1 MITYFHP
8 KSTFQIQNWH
18 FSLFFRLIYFLVPNL
33 KNTEALILHLLCPW
47 KYEIKLLKN
56 RIEEIFKG
64 GFKSE
69 DTEDFFVAKI
79 NIPNHYPE
87 QKI

>member
-1 MITYFHP
+1 MPI
-8 KSTFQIQNWH
+8 
-18 FSLFFRLIYFLVPNL
+18 
-33 KNTEALILHLLCPW
+33 A
-47 KYEIKLLKN
+47 
-56 RIEEIFKG
+56 IFDESYYRAWTTKRNETQAKG

-69 DTEDFFVAKI
+69 DTEEFFFAKI